1 MARNTERTVN
11 TLIERYFLLFP
22 DEAAKTLEGLTAK
35 EVVGLLEAQSV
46 NASSRVLQRLTPDL
60 ASEALGLLEDD
71 AFQSLA
77 RTLESV
83 RFASLIS
90 RLEPERQ
97 DARLGLLEA
106 PEAKEIRE
114 LMSYDADTAGSVMDP
129 RVTVFRFDVTV
140 REALGR
146 LRQLKG
152 RPIADVFIVDG
163 D

>member
-11 TLIERYFLLFP
+11 ALIERYFLLFP
-22 DEAAKTLEGLTAK
+22 DEAAKTLEGLTSR

-60 ASEALGLLEDD
+60 ASEALGLLGDD

-97 DARLGLLEA
+97 DARLALLEA

-114 LMSYDADTAGSVMDP
+114 LMSYDVDTAGSVMDP
-129 RVTVFRFDVTV
+129 RVTVFRSDVTV
-140 REALGR
+140 RE
-146 LRQLKG
+146 
-152 RPIADVFIVDG
+152 
-163 D
+163 